1 MCVPKDS
8 IHVREM
14 SALMFLHLLDTIYYI
29 RREPLWSFG
38 RDAEKSKNLRGQ
50 AVIEGHLMEQAL
62 PLNLLKYGW
71 LMPILPICFRRLCL
85 VLVNEG
91 EPLAQSSLDLLLH
104 RLGL

>member
-50 AVIEGHLMEQAL
+50 EVIGGHLIDGTGFASKFAKIWMVNAYLAHLL
-62 PLNLLKYGW
+62 P
-71 LMPILPICFRRLCL
+71 
-85 VLVNEG
+85 
-91 EPLAQSSLDLLLH
+91 ASLF
-104 RLGL
+104 GSCK